1 MTKNGIF
8 RLFTKPSNSQFDI
21 LIINMGQTMTQPD
34 RANRQTDP
42 AEEIHLLDYW
52 QVVKKRRKVIFSV
65 TFIAVAA
72 AAIISL
78 LMAPT
83 YQAKTTLLA
92 VESSQTSFATALG
105 ALQNLPFLG
114 GMVSGSL
121 GKTTT
126 DKLVSILNSRT
137 VAETVVKKLDLTPI
151 IFKNKW
157 DEKKGAWNTDK
168 PPTLQDTLK
177 TLQQDMVRITNDR
190 KGLIAVSVEYK
201 NPKIAADIAN
211 EYPIGLQKFLNE
223 NSISLAKRNRI
234 FLGKQLETTKVD
246 LKKAEEDLRSFQT
259 EKKLAVVD
267 AQAESSIKASAEL
280 KAQIIAREVQLGALR
295 EFATR
300 ANPDVKRIEDEIR
313 ELRQQLERMEKGS
326 KNRKGEESIGAFIP
340 LSEAPTVGLEYAR
353 LKRDVLIQ
361 QKVFEL
367 LTQQFE
373 LAKIEE
379 AKDDVAFQVI
389 DAAISPEKKLRPKI
403 AQNIALTAV
412 VSLFLSIFLVFF
424 LEYVDRQKGKK

>member
-1 MTKNGIF
+1 MIQ
-8 RLFTKPSNSQFDI
+8 REKPELESQND
-21 LIINMGQTMTQPD
+21 NQV
-34 RANRQTDP
+34 N
-42 AEEIHLLDYW
+42 LLNYW
-52 QVVKKRRKVIFSV
+52 QVIKKRRKVVFYA
-65 TFIAVAA
+65 FLIAVAA
-72 AAIISL
+72 AALISL
-78 LMAPT
+78 LMTPT
-83 YQAKTTLLA
+83 YQAKTTLIA

-137 VAETVVKKLDLTPI
+137 VAEAVIKKLDLTKI

-157 DEKKGAWNTDK
+157 DEKRGAWHTDK

-177 TLQQDMVRITNDR
+177 LLQQDIVRVTNDR
-190 KGLIAVSVEYK
+190 KGLIAVSVEYRD
-201 NPKIAADIAN
+201 PKVAADIAN
-211 EYPIGLQKFLNE
+211 EYTVGLQKFLNE

-234 FLGKQLETTKVD
+234 FLGKQLETTKSD
-246 LKKAEEDLRSFQT
+246 LKKAEEELRNFQT
-259 EKKLAVVD
+259 EKRVAVMD
-267 AQAESSIKASAEL
+267 AQAESSIKALAEL
-280 KAQIIAREVQLGALR
+280 KAQIIAREVQLGSLR
-295 EFATR
+295 EYATR
-300 ANPDVKRIEDEIR
+300 ANPEVKRIEDEIR
-313 ELRQQLERMEKGS
+313 ELRQQLDRMEKGS
-326 KNRKGEESIGAFIP
+326 KERKGEESIGAFIP

-379 AKDDVAFQVI
+379 AKDDVTFQVI
-389 DAAISPEKKLRPKI
+389 DPAIPPEKKLRPQI
-403 AQNIALTAV
+403 AQNIALAAS

-424 LEYVDRQKGKK
+424 LEYISKQRKEQDNVTRVH

>member
-1 MTKNGIF
+1 
-8 RLFTKPSNSQFDI
+8 
-21 LIINMGQTMTQPD
+21 
-34 RANRQTDP
+34 
-42 AEEIHLLDYW
+42 
-52 QVVKKRRKVIFSV
+52 
-65 TFIAVAA
+65 
-72 AAIISL
+72 
-78 LMAPT
+78 
-83 YQAKTTLLA
+83 
-92 VESSQTSFATALG
+92 
-105 ALQNLPFLG
+105 
-114 GMVSGSL
+114 MVSGSL

-137 VAETVVKKLDLTPI
+137 VAETVIKKLDLTKG

-157 DEKKGAWNTDK
+157 DEKKSAWDTDK

-177 TLQQDMVRITNDR
+177 ILQQDIVRVTNDR

-211 EYPIGLQKFLNE
+211 EYAVALQKFLNE

-234 FLGKQLETTKVD
+234 FLGKQLETTKSD
-246 LKKAEEDLRSFQT
+246 LKKAEEELRNFQT
-259 EKKLAVVD
+259 EKKVAVMD
-267 AQAESSIKASAEL
+267 AQAESSIKALAEL
-280 KAQIIAREVQLGALR
+280 KAQIIAREVQLGSLR
-295 EFATR
+295 EYATR
-300 ANPDVKRIEDEIR
+300 ANPEVKRIEDEIR
-313 ELRQQLERMEKGS
+313 ELRQQLDRMEKGS
-326 KNRKGEESIGAFIP
+326 KERKGEESIGAFIP

-379 AKDDVAFQVI
+379 AKDDVAFQII
-389 DAAISPEKKLRPKI
+389 DPAIAPEKKLRPKI
-403 AQNIALTAV
+403 AQNIALAAS

-424 LEYVDRQKGKK
+424 LEYLSRQKGKGQEPIGER